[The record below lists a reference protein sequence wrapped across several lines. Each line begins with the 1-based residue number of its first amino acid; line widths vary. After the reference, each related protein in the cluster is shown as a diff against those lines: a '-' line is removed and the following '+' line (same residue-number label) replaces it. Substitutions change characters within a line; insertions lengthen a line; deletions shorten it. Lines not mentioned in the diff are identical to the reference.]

1 MKTSEMMTRAK
12 FFKHRDKMILNFDF
26 SGLDH
31 DDARQVCEYV
41 KDMISRMPKGSVLT
55 LVNVSTMKYDAAFRE
70 LTNDLAA
77 HNKPYVLAGAVIG
90 VEGWKKLIFWATLK
104 FTGRNNLKAFDDIEE
119 AKEWLVNYKA

>member
-12 FFKHRDKMILNFDF
+12 FVKHRDRMILNFDF
-26 SGLDH
+26 SGLIH

-55 LVNVSTMKYDAAFRE
+55 LVNVSNMKYDSAFRE

-77 HNKPYVLAGAVIG
+77 HNKPYVLSGAVIG

-119 AKEWLVNYKA
+119 AKEWLVNYKP

>member
-26 SGLDH
+26 SGLNH

-55 LVNVSTMKYDAAFRE
+55 MVNVSNMKYDAAFRE

-119 AKEWLVNYKA
+119 AKEWLVNYKS